1 MDGMTPLVGSHKPVH
16 PLAWAALAMGLVAS
30 ALALYGSFLSEKHL
44 PGSPLNTAR
53 NDPGLESVRASG
65 GERYALEAAAYFVPF
80 VLGNGAGLVGG
91 WAMRRIERSAP
102 VYSGSRHAVFA
113 IMIGGLSAVVSGC
126 MILAVF
132 VWKYVPTAY
141 TY

>member
-1 MDGMTPLVGSHKPVH
+1 MTPTVGFHKPVH
-16 PLAWAALAMGLVAS
+16 PLAWAALVMGLCAS

-53 NDPGLESVRASG
+53 NGPGLETVRASNG
-65 GERYALEAAAYFVPF
+65 VLYALETAAYFLPF
-80 VLGNGAGLVGG
+80 VLGVGAGLVGG
-91 WAMRRIERSAP
+91 WAMRLIERRGSG
-102 VYSGSRHAVFA
+102 YSGSRHAVFA

-132 VWKYVPTAY
+132 VWKYVPMAY